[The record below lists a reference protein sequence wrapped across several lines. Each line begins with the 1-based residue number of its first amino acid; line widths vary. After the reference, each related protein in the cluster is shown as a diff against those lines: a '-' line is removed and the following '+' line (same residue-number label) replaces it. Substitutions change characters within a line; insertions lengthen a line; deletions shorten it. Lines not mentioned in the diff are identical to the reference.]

1 MTIRGLSLV
10 FLSVLLTVAANLML
24 RAGVDRAGGFPAQ
37 LQLMFNTIARLMS
50 QPLFD
55 FGILLYAVASLVW
68 FHVISTEIL
77 SIAYPL
83 LVSLTFTFVTLG
95 AIVIFG
101 ETLTLPKVVGMLII
115 LIGIMIVSRGKLI
128 L

>member
-1 MTIRGLSLV
+1 MTIRGLSFV
-10 FLSVLLTVAANLML
+10 FLSAFLTVVANLML
-24 RAGVDRAGGFPAQ
+24 RAGVDRAGGFPVQ
-37 LQLMFNTIARLMS
+37 LQSMFNAISRLMS

-68 FHVISTEIL
+68 FHVISTEPL
-77 SIAYPL
+77 SVAYPL
-83 LVSLTFTFVTLG
+83 LVSLTLIFVTLG

-101 ETLTLPKVVGMLII
+101 EALTLPKVVGMLII
-115 LIGIMIVSRGKLI
+115 LIGIMIVGRGKL

>member
-1 MTIRGLSLV
+1 MTIYGLSFV
-10 FLSVLLTVAANLML
+10 FLSAFLTVIANLML

-37 LQLMFNTIARLMS
+37 IQSIYSAIARLMS
-50 QPLFD
+50 QPFFD

-68 FHVISTEIL
+68 FHVISSEPL
-77 SIAYPL
+77 SVAYPL
-83 LVSLTFTFVTLG
+83 LTSLTFIFVTLG

-101 ETLTLPKVVGMLII
+101 EALTFSKIVGMLII
-115 LIGIMIVSRGKLI
+115 LIGIMIVGRGKL